1 MIVAD
6 YSMPGAEM
14 RVLAGEVVQAEEVP
28 RARLAASGLPVNVE
42 GGEFMTRE
50 LLKVGNREVY
60 GADFSRVIGEWL
72 SNQRKPAEL
81 MVLERREWGNFWL
94 SAQRQGSRPAGR
106 RRRCRPGELQRRIER
121 VDQLHAQISR
131 IEKVEIGRINHG
143 LERLRLKTRKLELT
157 TVWMRPLRPIWTP
170 SAPSGD
176 AAEYR
181 VLEDKLVALQQQ
193 FNRDSITVRTAD
205 GREQEITL
213 GKVVRAFQPNA
224 MSTPQKLMFY
234 FAKLRE
240 FVSDEPREANT
251 EGGVFPAIFGTVLMT
266 LIMAVIVT
274 PFGVIAAVY
283 LREYAKQGLLTRIIR
298 IAVNNLAGVPSIVY
312 GVFGLGFFV
321 YVLGGSLDR
330 LFYPEAAP
338 APVFG
343 TPGLM
348 WASLTL
354 AILTLPVV
362 IVATEEGLA
371 RIPRMIREGL
381 LALGATKSGD
391 VVEGGAADGQP
402 GDDDR
407 FHPRRGA
414 CRRRSGAADAGRRG
428 RWRRTCRSTATT
440 PICIWT
446 RRSCTASH
454 LRRRLPEPQRR
465 GGAAAGLRHRAA
477 AGTGDRHA
485 QLQRDLHSQPPARE
499 VQGAGS
505 LIEAVRVRQRP
516 GERGAGPTCACSFA
530 LAAANGANTTQTTT
544 HSIDIRPRPRQA
556 QPEPGQRAGRH
567 RGARPQPAVLRP
579 EAGVAQR
586 QHEHPR
592 QRVTAFIGPS
602 GCGKST
608 PLRCFNRMN
617 DRVDGCR
624 IEGAINLDGQN
635 IYQKGVTWPTCVVA
649 SAWCS
654 EAQPVPQEHLR
665 ERGLRPAHPCI
676 KQKRVLDETVEWAL
690 KGAALWEEVKDRCTS
705 RHSASGGQQQRS
717 VIARTIAVQPEV
729 LLLDEPSSA
738 STHPR

>member
-1 MIVAD
+1 VKKDSLNSWVKSGTPWIWMNAGAVSIAVIMTLGLLAIIAVRGLAHFWPADVIVAD

-60 GADFSRVIGEWL
+60 GADFSWVVGEWL
-72 SNQRKPAEL
+72 SNQHTPAEL
-81 MVLERREWGNFWL
+81 MVLERREWGNFYGYL
-94 SAQRQGSRPAGR
+94 LNVKEAGQLVAE
-106 RRRCRPGELQRRIER
+106 GDGAWNELQKRIDR
-121 VDQLHAQISR
+121 VDELHSRISR

-143 LERLRLKTRKLELT
+143 LERLRLKTRQLELND
-157 TVWMRPLRPIWTP
+157 RL
-170 SAPSGD
+170 D
-176 AAEYR
+176 AAAQADLDAERARWDAEYR
-181 VLEDKLVALQQQ
+181 VLEDQLIALQQE

-213 GKVVRAFQPNA
+213 GKVVRAFRPNA

-234 FAKLRE
+234 FAKLWE

-371 RIPRMIREGL
+371 RIPRMIREGS
-381 LALGATKSGD
+381 LALGATKSETLWK
-391 VVEGGAADGQP
+391 VVLP
-402 GDDDR
+402 M
-407 FHPRRGA
+407 
-414 CRRRSGAADAGRRG
+414 
-428 RWRRTCRSTATT
+428 
-440 PICIWT
+440 
-446 RRSCTASH
+446 ASPAMMTG
-454 LRRRLPEPQRR
+454 LILAVAR
-465 GGAAAGLRHRAA
+465 AAGEVAPLMLVGVVKLAPNLPLN
-477 AGTGDRHA
+477 GNYPY
-485 QLQRDLHSQPPARE
+485 LHLDQKIMHLGFHIYDVGFQSPN
-499 VQGAGS
+499 V
-505 LIEAVRVRQRP
+505 EA
-516 GERGAGPTCACSFA
+516 
-530 LAAANGANTTQTTT
+530 
-544 HSIDIRPRPRQA
+544 
-556 QPEPGQRAGRH
+556 
-567 RGARPQPAVLRP
+567 ARPLVYATALLLVLVI
-579 EAGVAQR
+579 A
-586 QHEHPR
+586 
-592 QRVTAFIGPS
+592 TLNFS
-602 GCGKST
+602 
-608 PLRCFNRMN
+608 
-617 DRVDGCR
+617 
-624 IEGAINLDGQN
+624 AIYIRN
-635 IYQKGVTWPTCVVA
+635 
-649 SAWCS
+649 
-654 EAQPVPQEHLR
+654 HLR
-665 ERGLRPAHPCI
+665 EKYKA
-676 KQKRVLDETVEWAL
+676 LD
-690 KGAALWEEVKDRCTS
+690 
-705 RHSASGGQQQRS
+705 H
-717 VIARTIAVQPEV
+717 
-729 LLLDEPSSA
+729 
-738 STHPR
+738 